1 MHQAR
6 VAVFIHATWA
16 VWDRQPL
23 LVGEV
28 EQRVHRAIGAKCDE
42 AGVNL
47 VALGGTDDHLHMLI
61 RLPASIALAEIIGQ
75 ANGASAHLVTHE
87 VTPGEFFKWQG
98 GHGAFSVSAR
108 HVQQAYDY
116 INNQREHHRIG
127 TIHKGLEPEDTFRVS
142 EEPDD
147 SYTF

>member
-6 VAVFIHATWA
+6 VAVFVHATWA
-16 VWDRQPL
+16 VWDRLPL

-42 AGVNL
+42 LGVNL
-47 VALGGTDDHLHMLI
+47 VALGGTDDHLHILI
-61 RLPASIALAEIIGQ
+61 RLPASIALAEIISQ
-75 ANGASAHLVTHE
+75 VKGASAHLVTHE

-98 GHGAFSVSAR
+98 GYGAFSVSAR
-108 HVQQAYDY
+108 HVQQACDY
-116 INNQREHHRIG
+116 INRQREHHSIV
-127 TIHKGLEPEDTFRVS
+127 TIYKGLEPANKLGISED
-142 EEPDD
+142 PDD